1 MTAAITAESVNFHGL
16 PEFEARQY
24 AYAMDDN
31 IDHTFEASCG
41 VAFGHANEV
50 LQIDSEA
57 IGKFEFQTLGPLGA
71 IRSAWPKLFT
81 RSDPACDAGQWS
93 ANEYVHARAAILAE
107 MYRDD
112 GLPMFTYVTPPPPLP
127 RPRPHGPRFAQS
139 GNVVCVCVC
148 ARARLVVCAWFCE
161 CVCAR
166 ACVHARARAG
176 ACVCVCRDAC
186 VCLWLCVL

>member
-71 IRSAWPKLFT
+71 ICSAWPKLPKLLT
-81 RSDPACDAGQWS
+81 LSDPGCMQ
-93 ANEYVHARAAILAE
+93 
-107 MYRDD
+107 
-112 GLPMFTYVTPPPPLP
+112 
-127 RPRPHGPRFAQS
+127 
-139 GNVVCVCVC
+139 GN
-148 ARARLVVCAWFCE
+148 
-161 CVCAR
+161 
-166 ACVHARARAG
+166 G
-176 ACVCVCRDAC
+176 A
-186 VCLWLCVL
+186 